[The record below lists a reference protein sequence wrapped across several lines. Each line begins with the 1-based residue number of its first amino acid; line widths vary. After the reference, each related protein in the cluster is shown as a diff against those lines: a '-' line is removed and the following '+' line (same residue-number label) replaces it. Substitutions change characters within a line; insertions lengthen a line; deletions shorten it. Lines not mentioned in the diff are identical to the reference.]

1 MASSTKAL
9 SGKTTTL
16 IVEGDHTGAPTW
28 KPSVGETL
36 VFRKTNG
43 RGATYKVES
52 NIGRGCVGC
61 DVRASKFDALCD
73 ELLCA
78 ASQTILKKS

>member
-1 MASSTKAL
+1 MANSTKAQ

-16 IVEGDHTGAPTW
+16 IVEGDHRGAPTW

-43 RGATYKVES
+43 RTSTYTVES

-73 ELLCA
+73 ELNCT